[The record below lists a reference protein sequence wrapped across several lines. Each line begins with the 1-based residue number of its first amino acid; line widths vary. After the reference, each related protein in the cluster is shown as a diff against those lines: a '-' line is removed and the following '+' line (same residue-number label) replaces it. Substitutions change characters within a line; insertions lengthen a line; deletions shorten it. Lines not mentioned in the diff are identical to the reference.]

1 MQTNKKL
8 LLAKF
13 LSFILLKI
21 FKFEVIQIVVR
32 KGINYKLNLR
42 QGIDLSIFIFGSF
55 QNKITSILTKIILN
69 KKNQK
74 FFSVLD
80 IGSNIGDKS
89 LSLAK
94 NLLNKKIKNFLI
106 YSIEPTE
113 FAINKQIENLNLNKE
128 LKKKIRIFPF
138 FITNTK
144 NNIKEAFS
152 SWDLFKQNNIIH
164 GGQKK
169 LFSKNTKSIRLD
181 NFIKNNKI
189 KNVLLIKID
198 VDGNELD
205 VLYSAKKFLLKNSP
219 YIIIEFSQ
227 SALEAKGVSIKNFYK
242 FIKNINYSIYDL
254 NLKKIT
260 KNIPISINSSI
271 DVLLVKNSLC

>member
-21 FKFEVIQIVVR
+21 FKFEVTQIVVR

-227 SALEAKGVSIKNFYK
+227 SALEAKGVSLKNFYK

>member
-1 MQTNKKL
+1 MQTSKKII
-8 LLAKF
+8 LAKI

-21 FKFEVIQIVVR
+21 FKFKVTQIVNR

-42 QGIDLSIFIFGSF
+42 QGIDLSIFIFGNF
-55 QNKITSILTKIILN
+55 KNKITNILTKIILN
-69 KKNQK
+69 KKNFF

-94 NLLNKKIKNFLI
+94 NLLNRKIKNFLI

-113 FAINKQIENLNLNKE
+113 FAINKQKKNLNLNKE
-128 LKKKIRIFPF
+128 LKKKIRISPF

-144 NNIKEAFS
+144 NKIKEAFS
-152 SWDLFKQNNIIH
+152 SWDLFEDNNIIH

-169 LFSKNTKSIRLD
+169 LFFKDTKSISLD
-181 NFIKNNKI
+181 NFIQSNKI

-205 VLYSAKKFLLKNSP
+205 VLYSAKKFLNKNNP
-219 YIIIEFSQ
+219 YIIMEFSP
-227 SALEAKGVSIKNFYK
+227 SAFKAKGVSIKNFYK
-242 FIKNINYSIYDL
+242 FIKSINYSIYDL

-260 KNIPISINSSI
+260 KNIVIPINSSI
-271 DVLLVKNSLC
+271 DILLIKNNSI

>member
-113 FAINKQIENLNLNKE
+113 FAINKQMENLNLNKE

>member
-113 FAINKQIENLNLNKE
+113 FAINKQMENLNLNKE

-189 KNVLLIKID
+189 KNVLLIKMD

>member
-242 FIKNINYSIYDL
+242 FIKNIN
-254 NLKKIT
+254 
-260 KNIPISINSSI
+260 
-271 DVLLVKNSLC
+271 

>member
-1 MQTNKKL
+1 MQTNKKTI
-8 LLAKF
+8 LAKI

-21 FKFEVIQIVVR
+21 FKFKVTQIVNR

-55 QNKITSILTKIILN
+55 QNKITNILTKIILN
-69 KKNQK
+69 KKKTN

-94 NLLNKKIKNFLI
+94 NLLNRKIKNFLI

-113 FAINKQIENLNLNKE
+113 FAINKQKENLNINKE
-128 LKKKIRIFPF
+128 LKTKIRTFTF
-138 FITNTK
+138 FITNKK
-144 NNIKEAFS
+144 NKIKEAFS
-152 SWDLFKQNNIIH
+152 SWDLFEDNNIIH

-169 LFSKNTKSIRLD
+169 LFFKDTKSIRLD
-181 NFIKNNKI
+181 NFIQSNKI

-205 VLYSAKKFLLKNSP
+205 VLYSGKKFLIKKNP
-219 YIIIEFSQ
+219 YIIMEFSP
-227 SALEAKGVSIKNFYK
+227 SALKAKGVSIKNFYK
-242 FIKNINYSIYDL
+242 FIKSINYSIYDL

-260 KNIPISINSSI
+260 KNIVIPINSSI
-271 DVLLVKNSLC
+271 DILLMKNNSI

>member
-1 MQTNKKL
+1 MQTNKKII
-8 LLAKF
+8 LAKI

-21 FKFEVIQIVVR
+21 FKFKVTQIVNR

-55 QNKITSILTKIILN
+55 QNKITNILTRIILN
-69 KKNQK
+69 KKKN
-74 FFSVLD
+74 FFSVID

-94 NLLNKKIKNFLI
+94 NLLNRKIKNFLI

-113 FAINKQIENLNLNKE
+113 FAINKQKENLNLNKE
-128 LKKKIRIFPF
+128 LKTKIRIFTF

-144 NNIKEAFS
+144 NKIKEAFS
-152 SWDLFKQNNIIH
+152 SWDLFEDNNIIH

-169 LFSKNTKSIRLD
+169 LFSKDTRSIRLD
-181 NFIKNNKI
+181 NFIKSNKI
-189 KNVLLIKID
+189 KNVSLIKID

-205 VLYSAKKFLLKNSP
+205 VLYSAKKFLIKKNP
-219 YIIIEFSQ
+219 YIIMEFSP
-227 SALEAKGVSIKNFYK
+227 SALKAKGASIKNFYK
-242 FIKNINYSIYDL
+242 FIKSVNYSIYDL

-260 KNIPISINSSI
+260 KNILIPANSSI
-271 DVLLVKNSLC
+271 DILLIKNNSIR